1 MQDKLDRIITEE
13 VSNVITEGIMD
24 DIGKLIAKTLSKL
37 AGKKKKKKNKEKE
50 KESKKKWEDKEKE
63 EKPDIRKKKV
73 VGGTKDY
80 DYDKYK
86 ESHKDVSKADYDK
99 IADSIDQE
107 KTDIA
112 AVARIVFPD
121 HTDEGAQ
128 SQLRKIL
135 NGERPMTEPIAEKLR
150 ELIATGQ
157 VAIK

>member
-1 MQDKLDRIITEE
+1 MYNKSIDSIINEE
-13 VSNVITEGIMD
+13 VSNVINESIMG
-24 DIGKLIAKTLSKL
+24 DIAKLISKTLSKI
-37 AGKKKKKKNKEKE
+37 GKSKKKHKKNKKKE
-50 KESKKKWEDKEKE
+50 KDDD
-63 EKPDIRKKKV
+63 KPDIRKKKV

-80 DYDKYK
+80 DYDDYQEKHVK
-86 ESHKDVSKADYDK
+86 VNTADYHK

-112 AVARIVFPD
+112 AVAREVFPD

-150 ELIATGQ
+150 ELIAKGQ
-157 VAIK
+157 VAVK

>member
-13 VSNVITEGIMD
+13 VSNVITEGVMD

-37 AGKKKKKKNKEKE
+37 AGKKKDKKKE
-50 KESKKKWEDKEKE
+50 KESKKKWEKKKKE

-86 ESHKDVSKADYDK
+86 ESHKDVSKADYNK

-157 VAIK
+157 VATK

>member
-13 VSNVITEGIMD
+13 VSNVINEGVMD
-24 DIGKLIAKTLSKL
+24 DIGKLIAKTLKKIG
-37 AGKKKKKKNKEKE
+37 GKKRKRNKEKE
-50 KESKKKWEDKEKE
+50 KESEKKWEKKKKD

-73 VGGTKDY
+73 VGGTKEYNY
-80 DYDKYK
+80 DDYK
-86 ESHKDVSKADYDK
+86 ESHKDVNKADYNK

-107 KTDIA
+107 NTDIA

>member
-1 MQDKLDRIITEE
+1 MYNSKIDSIINEE
-13 VSNVITEGIMD
+13 VSNVINESIMG
-24 DIGKLIAKTLSKL
+24 DIAKLITKTLDKISKKRKKHKE
-37 AGKKKKKKNKEKE
+37 KKKK
-50 KESKKKWEDKEKE
+50 DDD
-63 EKPDIRKKKV
+63 KPDIRKKKV

-80 DYDKYK
+80 DYDDYQEKHVK
-86 ESHKDVSKADYDK
+86 VSTADYRK

-112 AVARIVFPD
+112 AVAREVFPD

-150 ELIATGQ
+150 ELIAKGQ
-157 VAIK
+157 VAVK

>member
-1 MQDKLDRIITEE
+1 MYNKSIDSIINEE
-13 VSNVITEGIMD
+13 VSNVINESIMGD
-24 DIGKLIAKTLSKL
+24 IAKLISKTLGKIGKS
-37 AGKKKKKKNKEKE
+37 KKKHKKNKKKE
-50 KESKKKWEDKEKE
+50 KDDD
-63 EKPDIRKKKV
+63 KPDIRKKKV

-80 DYDKYK
+80 DYDDYQEKHVK
-86 ESHKDVSKADYDK
+86 VNTADYHK

-112 AVARIVFPD
+112 AVAREVFPD

-150 ELIATGQ
+150 ELIAKGQ
-157 VAIK
+157 VAVK

>member
-13 VSNVITEGIMD
+13 VSNVITEGVMD

-37 AGKKKKKKNKEKE
+37 AGKKKDKKKE
-50 KESKKKWEDKEKE
+50 KESKKKWEKKKKE

-73 VGGTKDY
+73 VGGTKEY

-86 ESHKDVSKADYDK
+86 ETHKDVSKADYNK

-107 KTDIA
+107 NTDIA

-150 ELIATGQ
+150 KLIATGQ
-157 VAIK
+157 VATK

>member
-37 AGKKKKKKNKEKE
+37 AGKKKKKNKEKE
-50 KESKKKWEDKEKE
+50 KKSKKKWEDKEKE

-86 ESHKDVSKADYDK
+86 ESHRDVSKADYNK

>member
-13 VSNVITEGIMD
+13 VSNVITEGVMD

-37 AGKKKKKKNKEKE
+37 AGKKKDKKKE
-50 KESKKKWEDKEKE
+50 KESKKKWEKKKKE

-73 VGGTKDY
+73 VGGTKEY

-86 ESHKDVSKADYDK
+86 ETHKDVSKADYNK

-107 KTDIA
+107 NTDIA

-157 VAIK
+157 VATK

>member
-1 MQDKLDRIITEE
+1 MYNSKIDKIINEE

-37 AGKKKKKKNKEKE
+37 GKKKKKRNKLK
-50 KESKKKWEDKEKE
+50 DKEAEKKRKE
-63 EKPDIRKKKV
+63 EDDKPDIRKKKIV
-73 VGGTKDY
+73 GGGTKDY
-80 DYDKYK
+80 DYDDYQEKHVK
-86 ESHKDVSKADYDK
+86 VNTADYHK

-107 KTDIA
+107 NTDIA
-112 AVARIVFPD
+112 AVAREVFPD

-150 ELIATGQ
+150 ELIAKGQ

>member
-1 MQDKLDRIITEE
+1 MYNYRVDRIINEE
-13 VSNVITEGIMD
+13 VSNVINESIMS
-24 DIGKLIAKTLSKL
+24 DIAKLISNTLEKL
-37 AGKKKKKKNKEKE
+37 GSKKKKKH
-50 KESKKKWEDKEKE
+50 KKKDKKKDKEKDDD
-63 EKPDIRKKKV
+63 KPDIRKKKV

-80 DYDKYK
+80 DYDDYQEKHVK
-86 ESHKDVSKADYDK
+86 VDVADYHK

-112 AVARIVFPD
+112 AVAREVFPD

-150 ELIATGQ
+150 ELIAKGQ
-157 VAIK
+157 VAVK